1 MHKERSDEEEE
12 NYGDSIFPIFK
23 ILNNFTKKNENNEN
37 KPIRGG
43 LFSKS
48 VKRIKSEIKA
58 VNENED
64 NLFNVEAD
72 FDIYNWIASIKGT
85 IDSPYEGGLFKLRIT
100 FPDNYPFKHPD
111 IRFITKIFCSDVDSD
126 GYICSCALNKYIF
139 NFWTPSNKI
148 VSILSFIYK
157 FIKAPLCKT
166 CAQGNREALS
176 PYFNDKKRFELF
188 PKQWTQSY
196 DHE

>member
-43 LFSKS
+43 

-72 FDIYNWIASIKGT
+72 FDIYN
-85 IDSPYEGGLFKLRIT
+85 
-100 FPDNYPFKHPD
+100 
-111 IRFITKIFCSDVDSD
+111 
-126 GYICSCALNKYIF
+126 
-139 NFWTPSNKI
+139 
-148 VSILSFIYK
+148 
-157 FIKAPLCKT
+157 
-166 CAQGNREALS
+166 
-176 PYFNDKKRFELF
+176 
-188 PKQWTQSY
+188 
-196 DHE
+196 